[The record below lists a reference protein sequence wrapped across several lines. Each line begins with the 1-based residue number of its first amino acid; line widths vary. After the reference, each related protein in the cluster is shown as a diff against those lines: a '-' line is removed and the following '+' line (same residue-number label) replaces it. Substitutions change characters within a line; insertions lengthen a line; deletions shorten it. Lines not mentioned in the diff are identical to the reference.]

1 MENVMKKKEQIYID
15 PELEKSKLF
24 KLLKKSFGK
33 VGGMLLVDENG
44 KFLMMNEDYAQSMDI
59 SGEKVMGKN
68 IADVIENT
76 QIPAVLKSGKETLNI
91 IFQRNGKN
99 YWINRYPIYED
110 DKLIG
115 LFAFCVM
122 VDDQNFSFM
131 RKRLQYLTKELNY
144 YKDKVKL
151 LSNKPYTDD
160 NIVTQNP
167 TVIELKEVIHQVA
180 QTRSSVLL
188 IGESGTGKEVFAGA
202 IHALSPRKDYP
213 FIKIN
218 CAAIPD
224 NLLESE
230 LFGYVGGAFTGAI
243 KGGKIGDFEAA
254 NGGTVFLDEV
264 DSLTPNMQAKLLRVL
279 QEREVKKVGSTAVTE
294 IDVRFIFATN
304 KDLPGLIDTG
314 KFREDFYYRI
324 NVINLQIPPLRER
337 KEDIPLLVNHFISK
351 YNCDFN
357 MNVTGIAPALV
368 SMLQNYDWPGNIRE
382 LENCIERAFNYTDNG
397 MLELHHFKG
406 SQFEIPKVG
415 VNWSLKEAREQAEM
429 MTIRRV
435 LKETGGN
442 KKKTA
447 EILGIERSQLYS
459 KIKKYDL

>member
-1 MENVMKKKEQIYID
+1 MKRKEQIYID

-24 KLLKKSFGK
+24 KLLIKSFGK
-33 VGGMLLVDENG
+33 VGGMLIVDENG
-44 KFLMMNEDYAQSMDI
+44 KFLMMNEDYAQSMDL
-59 SGEKVMGKN
+59 SGEEVMGKN

-76 QIPAVLKSGKETLNI
+76 QVPAVLKSGRETLDI
-91 IFQRNGKN
+91 IFQRKGKN
-99 YWINRYPIYED
+99 YWINRYPLYEEG
-110 DKLIG
+110 KLIG

-122 VDDQNFSFM
+122 VDDQDFSFM
-131 RKRLQYLTKELNY
+131 RKRLRYLTKELNY

-151 LSNKPYTDD
+151 LSNNPYTDD
-160 NIVTQNP
+160 SIVTQNP
-167 TVIELKEVIHQVA
+167 AVIELKEIIHQVA
-180 QTRSSVLL
+180 KTRSSVLL

-202 IHALSPRKDYP
+202 IHALSPRREQP

-224 NLLESE
+224 NLLEAE
-230 LFGYVGGAFTGAI
+230 LFGYVEGSFTGAV

-279 QEREVKKVGSTAVTE
+279 QEKEVKKVGSTAVTE

-304 KDLPGLIDTG
+304 KDLLKLIESG

-324 NVINLQIPPLRER
+324 NVINLQIPPLCER

-351 YNCDFN
+351 YNNDFN
-357 MNVTGIAPALV
+357 MEVTGITPAAV

-382 LENCIERAFNYTDNG
+382 LENCIERAFNYTNNET
-397 MLELHHFKG
+397 LELHHFKG
-406 SQFEIPKVG
+406 SQFEVPKDG
-415 VNWSLKEAREQAEM
+415 MNWSLKEAREQAEI

-435 LKETGGN
+435 LKETGDN
-442 KKKTA
+442 KKKAA
-447 EILGIERSQLYS
+447 EILGIERSQLYN
-459 KIKKYDL
+459 KIKKYNL